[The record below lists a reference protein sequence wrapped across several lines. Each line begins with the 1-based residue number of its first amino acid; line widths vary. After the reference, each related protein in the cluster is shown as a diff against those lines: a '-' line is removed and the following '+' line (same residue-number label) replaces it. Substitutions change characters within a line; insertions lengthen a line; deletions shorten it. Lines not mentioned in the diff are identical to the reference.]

1 MEDIINKPNHYTT
14 GTIECLDFIE
24 AWEMDFKKG
33 NVIKYVTRADFKGTK
48 VQDLKKARFYLD
60 RMIEEAEGEL
70 YD

>member
-33 NVIKYVTRADFKGTK
+33 NVIKYVTASRLQG
-48 VQDLKKARFYLD
+48 Y
-60 RMIEEAEGEL
+60 
-70 YD
+70 